1 MVGKDAI
8 VFFQETMKNIL
19 EKRILLRREQ
29 GFKGNS
35 FGILA
40 VIIQRGY
47 KGESVRRLYQ
57 NPVRG
62 QILKVL
68 I

>member
-1 MVGKDAI
+1 MVL
-8 VFFQETMKNIL
+8 FQETMKNIL

-29 GFKGNS
+29 GFKGMS
-35 FGILA
+35 LGILA

-57 NPVRG
+57 NLVRG